1 MDTFKG
7 SFERDRRLS
16 HRHSVR
22 TALRVRVWNSARPE
36 HRAESVNLSLRG
48 IYFST
53 KTPLCEGEIVEVL
66 LKMPEEVSGE
76 ETTEWRCTGHVV
88 RVEPFDAV
96 KGKLGVGVQFYCN
109 EAARPEQ
116 ARVPLGAGP
125 SWRAVPYGEPKQTA
139 RSAGALA
146 PDANRGSDRRI
157 MAAVGDCIDGW
168 QNELL
173 VRAAES

>member
-1 MDTFKG
+1 MPGGQSVELSK
-7 SFERDRRLS
+7 ENVARDRRLS

-22 TALRVRVWNSARPE
+22 TALRVRVWNSAQPE
-36 HRAESVNLSLRG
+36 HRAESVNVSLRG

-88 RVEPFDAV
+88 RVEPFDSTE
-96 KGKLGVGVQFYCN
+96 GKLGVGVQFYCY

-116 ARVPLGAGP
+116 APLPLVAGP
-125 SWRAVPYGEPKQTA
+125 KWRALPA
-139 RSAGALA
+139 
-146 PDANRGSDRRI
+146 
-157 MAAVGDCIDGW
+157 
-168 QNELL
+168 
-173 VRAAES
+173 